1 MYSLRGDLSRSA
13 SSVLGVKRSD
23 VDDTVLRSV
32 ANSGLVVLDVSGNGL
47 GDEFAEQLAAFIA
60 YDKWLQACRLSG
72 NGMTTKGAS
81 ALLEGM
87 LSNEGLVALD
97 VRGNSCEGV
106 SAALTGLFLF
116 VPVNLSP
123 CACSQSDC
131 LCVNRGGGNR
141 D

>member
-60 YDKWLQACRLSG
+60 YDKWLRRCVGSPDRL
-72 NGMTTKGAS
+72 
-81 ALLEGM
+81 
-87 LSNEGLVALD
+87 
-97 VRGNSCEGV
+97 V
-106 SAALTGLFLF
+106 SL
-116 VPVNLSP
+116 
-123 CACSQSDC
+123 CACQPESLC
-131 LCVNRGGGNR
+131 LFSI
-141 D
+141 